1 LEDNIF
7 SLYNELKNKTYRHS
21 NYTSFYIK
29 DPKLRKI
36 QKAIVKDRVL
46 HHAIF
51 IILYPVFDKSF
62 VHDSY
67 SCRINKGTHRA
78 INRLNSF
85 ARKISKNNTR
95 TCFILKCDIKK
106 YFDSIN
112 QDILINLIKE
122 KIKDENTIWLIE
134 KIIKSFSKGLPLGN
148 ITSQLL
154 ANIYLGELDKFVKH
168 KLKIKYYVRYC
179 DDFVVLDE
187 NYTKLKIL
195 ITAVNDFLNRNL
207 KLRLHPNKISIGKY
221 HKGVDFLGY
230 VSFPHFR
237 VLRTKTKNRMLK
249 KAKESRNIETLNSF
263 LGLLKHCK
271 SCKLKMKLLKSF
283 FVLKF

>member
-1 LEDNIF
+1 MEDNIF